1 MTAANTKDDET
12 RLSRASAMLDD
23 LYGYFTKSG
32 VRLSP
37 VRAHLTINVIGS
49 MILAMSRKILA
60 TLLVCGWIILSGFDL
75 LEDLHSSDQTIV
87 RKGSQ
92 ERTSPSMAGGLGT
105 IANNIV
111 ESALRPKRLYTVLF
125 SSSNVALAL
134 DATFEVRTSF
144 RLHKLYRVFLI

>member
-1 MTAANTKDDET
+1 MLPLCSMTCMGI
-12 RLSRASAMLDD
+12 SR
-23 LYGYFTKSG
+23 GNG
-32 VRLSP
+32 VRVQPSF
-37 VRAHLTINVIGS
+37 AHLTMRVISRIILS
-49 MILAMSRKILA
+49 MPRKTLA

-75 LEDLHSSDQTIV
+75 LEDLHSSDQTSV
-87 RKGSQ
+87 KKGSQ

-105 IANNIV
+105 LANNIV
-111 ESALRPKRLYTVLF
+111 ETALRPKRLYTVLF